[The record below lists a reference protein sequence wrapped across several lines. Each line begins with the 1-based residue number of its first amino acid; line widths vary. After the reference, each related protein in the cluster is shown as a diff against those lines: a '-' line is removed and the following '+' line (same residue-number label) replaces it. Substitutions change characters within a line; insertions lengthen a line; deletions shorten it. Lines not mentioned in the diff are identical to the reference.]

1 MDMIEKTN
9 IVIEVERLRSFLEN
23 NQLVQSNAIIQ
34 KLENMLYSAICKE
47 TTADLIAENNPLWKP
62 FRCSVR
68 IKREILSG
76 KTKMAEEEANSLAVM
91 LQVLGQ

>member
-9 IVIEVERLRSFLEN
+9 LIIEVERLRSFLEN
-23 NQLVQSNAIIQ
+23 NQLVQSNAIVQ
-34 KLENMLYSAICKE
+34 KLESMLQTIVCKE
-47 TTADLIAENNPLWKP
+47 SNEKLLAENHPLWKP

-76 KTKMAEEEANSLAVM
+76 NTKPAETEAESLAEM
-91 LQVLGQ
+91 LRTLTL